1 MTAIDALDPR
11 RSALLLI
18 DMQNAF
24 CHPEGTLGISGV
36 DVAPAQATYGPVRT
50 LAEAFGAQ
58 GIPVI
63 WTRQVHLARD
73 AARDAKSL
81 AAHTARR
88 KQVSAVSGSWDA
100 ELVDEL
106 ADLAGDP
113 TFVMTKHRFGA
124 FYETR
129 LQALLDMLGVKALFV
144 AGVTANACVE
154 TTLREAY
161 LRDYDVVAVTDAI
174 AAVRPQWLPAAQ
186 QVWAQYLGVL
196 ATSAEVVE
204 WLATATKARASRLH
218 HLLLE
223 VADLERSLNFYHNVL
238 GFTIRDRDRFRDGR
252 DLVVTDQGLGLVA
265 RDGAA
270 KGAAS
275 QSAASGGA
283 ASGGALE
290 HLCFTARGVDE
301 LAERARAA
309 GHPIVRGPGPGPYGH
324 TVYIEDPDGN
334 HVELAEPEAS

>member
-1 MTAIDALDPR
+1 MTAIDALDPQ

-24 CHPEGTLGISGV
+24 CHAEGTLGISGV
-36 DVAPAQATYGPVRT
+36 DVVPAQATYGPVRT
-50 LAEAFGAQ
+50 LAEAFRAHGL
-58 GIPVI
+58 PVI
-63 WTRQVHLARD
+63 WTRQVHLAKD
-73 AARDAKSL
+73 ASRDAKTL
-81 AAHTARR
+81 ASHTAKR
-88 KQVSAVSGSWDA
+88 KQVSAISGSWDA
-100 ELVDEL
+100 QLVDEL
-106 ADLAGDP
+106 ADLADDP

-129 LQALLDMLGVKALFV
+129 LQSLLDMLGVKALFV

-174 AAVRPQWLPAAQ
+174 AAVRPQWLPVAEA
-186 QVWAQYLGVL
+186 VWAQYLGVL
-196 ATSAEVVE
+196 ATTEEVTG
-204 WLATATKARASRLH
+204 WLAAATGPRATRLH

-223 VADLERSLNFYHNVL
+223 VADLDRSLDFYQNIL
-238 GFTIRDRDRFRDGR
+238 GFTVRKREPFRDGR

-265 RDGAA
+265 RDGGAA
-270 KGAAS
+270 KG
-275 QSAASGGA
+275 GG
-283 ASGGALE
+283 LE
-290 HLCFTARGVDE
+290 HLCFGARGVDA

-324 TVYIEDPDGN
+324 TVYLEDPDGN
-334 HVELAEPEAS
+334 HVELAELETS

>member
-1 MTAIDALDPR
+1 MSAIDALDPQ

-36 DVAPAQATYGPVRT
+36 DIKPAQATYGPVRT
-50 LAEAFGAQ
+50 LAEAFRAQ
-58 GIPVI
+58 GLPVI
-63 WTRQVHLARD
+63 WTRQVHLAKD
-73 AARDAKSL
+73 ASRDAKTL
-81 AAHTARR
+81 AAHTAKR
-88 KQVSAVSGSWDA
+88 KQVSAISGSWDA
-100 ELVDEL
+100 RLVDEL
-106 ADLAGDP
+106 ADLADDP

-129 LQALLDMLGVKALFV
+129 LQSLLDMLGVKALFV

-174 AAVRPQWLPAAQ
+174 AAVRPQWLPVAEA
-186 QVWAQYLGVL
+186 VWAQYLGVL
-196 ATSAEVVE
+196 ATTGEVTG
-204 WLATATKARASRLH
+204 WLAAASQPRATRLH

-223 VADLERSLNFYHNVL
+223 VADLDRSLDFYQNIL
-238 GFTIRDRDRFRDGR
+238 GFTVRKREPFRDGR

-265 RDGAA
+265 RDG
-270 KGAAS
+270 GER
-275 QSAASGGA
+275 GG
-283 ASGGALE
+283 LE
-290 HLCFTARGVDE
+290 HLCFGARGVDS
-301 LAERARAA
+301 LADRARAA
-309 GHPIVRGPGPGPYGH
+309 GHTIVRGPGPGPYGH

-334 HVELAEPEAS
+334 HVELAELEAP

>member
-1 MTAIDALDPR
+1 MSSAIDVLDPS

-36 DVAPAQATYGPVRT
+36 DVTPAQTTYGPVRT
-50 LAEAFGAQ
+50 LAEAFRGH
-58 GIPVI
+58 GVPVI

-81 AAHTARR
+81 ASHTAKR
-88 KQVSAVSGSWDA
+88 KQVSCVSGSWDA
-100 ELVDEL
+100 GLVDEL
-106 ADLAGDP
+106 ADLADDP
-113 TFVMTKHRFGA
+113 TFVITKHRFGA

-129 LQALLDMLGVKALFV
+129 LQSLLDMLGVKALFV

-174 AAVRPQWLPAAQ
+174 AAVRPQWLPTAQ
-186 QVWAQYLGVL
+186 AVWAQYLGVL
-196 ATSAEVVE
+196 ATTDEVTA
-204 WLATATKARASRLH
+204 WLAAAARPRATRLH

-223 VADLERSLNFYHNVL
+223 VDSLDRSIEFYQNIL
-238 GFTIRDRDRFRDGR
+238 GFTIRKREAFRDGR

-265 RDGAA
+265 RH
-270 KGAAS
+270 
-275 QSAASGGA
+275 GGEQ
-283 ASGGALE
+283 GGERGGLE
-290 HLCFTARGVDE
+290 HLCFGARGVDE

-309 GHPIVRGPGPGPYGH
+309 GYQIVRGPAPGPYGH
-324 TVYIEDPDGN
+324 TVYIQDPDGN
-334 HVELAEPEAS
+334 HVELAELETS